1 VEHDER
7 TVEGNNRST
16 KTHSSNAQGVVKN
29 QHWVKKGLL
38 LKNAQQIFWATAE
51 NWASNRAHKAAHT
64 AHSKQSKR
72 FNALFLRSSHS
83 NKAAQCYK
91 QRVGRFTGLCLR
103 YVAVAF

>member
-1 VEHDER
+1 MLCLNTVKHSSTTSDTATHDDEHSGRAVKHDER

-38 LKNAQQIFWATAE
+38 LKNAQQIFLATAE

-72 FNALFLRSSHS
+72 FNALF
-83 NKAAQCYK
+83 
-91 QRVGRFTGLCLR
+91 
-103 YVAVAF
+103 